1 MQRGKVWSA
10 ERQSLDVVQSVNVR
24 SYRAECKHQKVY
36 GIVVDSVM
44 WIGRVYTASWQ
55 IPSCRVAESADGMVE
70 AILSLH
76 RMPCRMQSLRALC
89 SGASTSLH
97 YRFCQSAA

>member
-1 MQRGKVWSA
+1 MQRRKICSA
-10 ERQSLDVVQSVNVR
+10 ERKSLDVVQSVNVR
-24 SYRAECKHQKVY
+24 SYRAGCKHQKVY
-36 GIVVDSVM
+36 GIVVEPVM

-55 IPSCRVAESADGMVE
+55 IPSCRAAESADGMVE

>member
-1 MQRGKVWSA
+1 MQSGRVYSA
-10 ERQSLDVVQSVNVR
+10 ERQSLDVVQSVSVR
-24 SYRAECKHQKVY
+24 SYRAECKHQRVY
-36 GIVVDSVM
+36 GIVVKSVM

-55 IPSCRVAESADGMVE
+55 IPSCRVAESSDGMTE